1 MERELIAFFLS
12 LQKKD
17 DLQLLQAWI
26 LNPSRFLARLL
37 SDRSTGIIHESVL
50 RTTMRPTQFTYYSI
64 YSRWQILVKTTLSRE
79 DYPLDYFL
87 SPPFE
92 VCMIGLSLGL
102 EETKADQDIS
112 RISIDAISLCCEM
125 VLSQDES
132 EAHSVIL
139 DELFTPCH
147 EAVQHLE
154 NASHTL
160 SLADIQEKLLNLL
173 SVDTIV
179 VGHSL
184 KLDLQAL
191 KLDHTKVLDTS
202 QVFKYEY
209 SGVPPKENNG
219 YFETCIEFE
228 SIQPRRPSLDFLCKG
243 APVKV
248 RRPSDY
254 NPSLAASLGPSHP
267 SPHLNLAAVGLTP
280 GASGGLEGPD
290 RIFVGGLPYCTELQ
304 ARELLESF
312 GALKGF
318 DLVKIET
325 GNFKGYAFCVYQ
337 DVAVTDIACAAL
349 NGIKM
354 GDKTLTVR
362 RSLTNVVIPRPS
374 PSGEP
379 VEGLGK
385 MDRRGQ
391 SGMNGRKFGGTKWLL
406 CSTLK
411 KFDQGEYGA

>member
-1 MERELIAFFLS
+1 MKPLAPGTNLNMGLDLWSSQAGVPVKLKKAAKEIGKSASYATAMEVMHARVTG
-12 LQKKD
+12 QKVR
-17 DLQLLQAWI
+17 
-26 LNPSRFLARLL
+26 SRGLEGDHGTWDEFMK
-37 SDRSTGIIHESVL
+37 SKHPDRSTGIIHESVL
-50 RTTMRPTQFTYYSI
+50 RTTMRPTQFTDYSI

-92 VCMIGLSLGL
+92 DWVVTGIGRNKSGSGYF
-102 EETKADQDIS
+102 EN
-112 RISIDAISLCCEM
+112 IDAISLCCEM

-132 EAHSVIL
+132 EAHSVRVVAINSDFKVIL

-228 SIQPRRPSLDFLCKG
+228 SIQPRRPSLDFLCKSILGYEEPPNNCLQKAEATMKLARAVVKKG
-243 APVKV
+243 AKTSIPLT
-248 RRPSDY
+248 DEM
-254 NPSLAASLGPSHP
+254 LAS
-267 SPHLNLAAVGLTP
+267 
-280 GASGGLEGPD
+280 E
-290 RIFVGGLPYCTELQ
+290 
-304 ARELLESF
+304 
-312 GALKGF
+312 K
-318 DLVKIET
+318 
-325 GNFKGYAFCVYQ
+325 
-337 DVAVTDIACAAL
+337 
-349 NGIKM
+349 
-354 GDKTLTVR
+354 
-362 RSLTNVVIPRPS
+362 
-374 PSGEP
+374 
-379 VEGLGK
+379 
-385 MDRRGQ
+385 
-391 SGMNGRKFGGTKWLL
+391 
-406 CSTLK
+406 STLFIPEEKIKRSK
-411 KFDQGEYGA
+411 KLSPDS

>member
-1 MERELIAFFLS
+1 MHIVRSRGLEGDHGTWDEFMKSKHPDGKFS
-12 LQKKD
+12 LKP
-17 DLQLLQAWI
+17 LC
-26 LNPSRFLARLL
+26 
-37 SDRSTGIIHESVL
+37 
-50 RTTMRPTQFTYYSI
+50 
-64 YSRWQILVKTTLSRE
+64 LVKTTLWTTFCPHR
-79 DYPLDYFL
+79 LR
-87 SPPFE
+87 
-92 VCMIGLSLGL
+92 IGLSLGL

-132 EAHSVIL
+132 EAHSVRVVAINSDFKVIL

-228 SIQPRRPSLDFLCKG
+228 SIQPRRPSLDFLCKSILGYEEPPNNCLQKAEATMKLARAVVKKG
-243 APVKV
+243 AKTSIPLT
-248 RRPSDY
+248 DEM
-254 NPSLAASLGPSHP
+254 LAS
-267 SPHLNLAAVGLTP
+267 
-280 GASGGLEGPD
+280 E
-290 RIFVGGLPYCTELQ
+290 
-304 ARELLESF
+304 
-312 GALKGF
+312 K
-318 DLVKIET
+318 
-325 GNFKGYAFCVYQ
+325 
-337 DVAVTDIACAAL
+337 
-349 NGIKM
+349 
-354 GDKTLTVR
+354 
-362 RSLTNVVIPRPS
+362 
-374 PSGEP
+374 
-379 VEGLGK
+379 
-385 MDRRGQ
+385 
-391 SGMNGRKFGGTKWLL
+391 
-406 CSTLK
+406 STLFIPEEKIKRSK
-411 KFDQGEYGA
+411 KLSPDS